1 MAKGYEMFTNIQI
14 GKSYRGLVNGAI
26 FKVVKEVEDKLRRG
40 KYFLVEF
47 PSQPDKPEWAR
58 TYGESFLQHLL
69 IEPID

>member
-1 MAKGYEMFTNIQI
+1 MAKGDEMFTNIQI

-26 FKVVKEVEDKLRRG
+26 FKVVKEVKDKLRRG

-47 PSQPDKPEWAR
+47 PSQPDKPEWQR

>member
-1 MAKGYEMFTNIQI
+1 MAKGDEMFTDIQI

-26 FKVVKEVEDKLRRG
+26 FKVIKEVKDELRRG

-47 PSQPDKPEWAR
+47 PSQPDKPERQR

>member
-1 MAKGYEMFTNIQI
+1 MCKPKVNIQI

-26 FKVVKEVEDKLRRG
+26 FKVIKEVENKYQRG

-58 TYGESFLQHLL
+58 TYSESFLQHLL
-69 IEPID
+69 IKPID

>member
-1 MAKGYEMFTNIQI
+1 MFTDIQI

-26 FKVVKEVEDKLRRG
+26 FKVVKEVKDKLRLERG

-58 TYGESFLQHLL
+58 TYSESFLQHLL